1 MRKMKNVLKL
11 MVIVPALF
19 LLFSCNPL
27 EDDSKSDSL
36 LLVVKIVG
44 TDIEDSEA
52 NFLESDVVDVDNNG
66 NASYA
71 DDAAA
76 VTFTAKTL
84 DPYPLFEDTSVY
96 SSILVERYVVSYIRS
111 DGKTLE
117 GVDVP
122 YAFEGAM
129 SALVEVDA
137 EQSVSFIIVR
147 AIAKLE
153 PPLVDLA
160 QGRGEGQLNVT
171 AKIDFY
177 GKDTL
182 GNAVKATGYLSIFF
196 ADYAEQEAPTEEGG
210 GS

>member
-11 MVIVPALF
+11 MVIVPVLF

-36 LLVVKIVG
+36 LLVVSIVG

-52 NFLESDVVDVDNNG
+52 NFLESDVVDTDSNG
-66 NASYA
+66 NATVA
-71 DDAAA
+71 DDAAV
-76 VTFTAKTL
+76 VTFTARTL
-84 DPYPLFEDTSVY
+84 NPNPLFDDPSIY
-96 SSILVERYVVSYIRS
+96 SNIFVERYVVSYIRS
-111 DGKTLE
+111 DGRSME

-122 YAFEGAM
+122 YSFEGAM
-129 SALVEVDA
+129 SALVEVDS
-137 EQSVSFIIVR
+137 EESVSFIIVR

-153 PPLVDLA
+153 PPLVDMA
-160 QGRGEGQLNVT
+160 KGRGEGQLNVK

-182 GNAVKATGYLSIFF
+182 GNSVKATGYLSIFF
-196 ADYAEQEAPTEEGG
+196 ADYAEQETSGEGG
-210 GS
+210 G

>member
-36 LLVVKIVG
+36 LLIVKIVG

-52 NFLESDVVDVDNNG
+52 NFLESDVLDIDTNG
-66 NASYA
+66 NTSVA
-71 DDAAA
+71 DDAAV
-76 VTFTAKTL
+76 VTFTARTL
-84 DPYPLFEDTSVY
+84 DPSPLFEDTSVY
-96 SSILVERYVVSYIRS
+96 SNIFVERYVVSYIRS
-111 DGKTLE
+111 DGKSQE

-129 SALVEVDA
+129 SALVEVEA
-137 EQSVSFIIVR
+137 EETVSFVIVR

-182 GNAVKATGYLSIFF
+182 GNTVKATGYLSIFF
-196 ADYAEQEAPTEEGG
+196 ADYAEQETGG
-210 GS
+210 GGEG

>member
-1 MRKMKNVLKL
+1 MRKMNNVLKL

-52 NFLESDVVDVDNNG
+52 NYLESDVVDVDTDG
-66 NASYA
+66 NASVA
-71 DDAAA
+71 DDAAV
-76 VTFTAKTL
+76 VTFTVKTL
-84 DPYPLFEDTSVY
+84 DPIPLFEDTSVY
-96 SSILVERYVVSYIRS
+96 SSILVERYVVSYIRA
-111 DGKTLE
+111 DGKSTE

-137 EQSVSFIIVR
+137 EQSVSFVIVR

-153 PPLVDLA
+153 PPLVDMA
-160 QGRGEGQLNVT
+160 KGVGEGQLNVT

-182 GNAVKATGYLSIFF
+182 GNTVKATGYLSIFF
-196 ADYAEQEAPTEEGG
+196 AEYAEQETGG
-210 GS
+210 GGEES

>member
-27 EDDSKSDSL
+27 EDDSKSNSL
-36 LLVVKIVG
+36 LLIVKIVG

-52 NFLESDVVDVDNNG
+52 NFLESDVVDVGTDG
-66 NASYA
+66 NPSYA
-71 DDAAA
+71 DDAAV

-84 DPYPLFEDTSVY
+84 DPMPMFEDTSVY
-96 SSILVERYVVSYIRS
+96 SNIFVERYIVSYIRS
-111 DGKTLE
+111 DGKSLE

-137 EQSVSFIIVR
+137 EENVSFIIVR

-160 QGRGEGQLNVT
+160 QGRGEGQLNLT

-182 GNAVKATGYLSIFF
+182 GNTVKATGYLSIFF
-196 ADYAEQEAPTEEGG
+196 ADYAEQETGG
-210 GS
+210 GGEGQ